1 MKTDGTI
8 VFGIKSSKRPR
19 VVVRVLGQSMQHSSS
34 DELIQVSCAA
44 RVYVIPGIYIYIH
57 YTYLTFIY
65 VYVGEGL
72 TSRIISLTGISEDA
86 MEIQASTVFYN
97 VIPVLCYTS
106 LGGGNVIIVWSSYVP
121 GTPQRSLPGTAV
133 YVICVRQ

>member
-1 MKTDGTI
+1 MRSTCICDTW
-8 VFGIKSSKRPR
+8 
-19 VVVRVLGQSMQHSSS
+19 
-34 DELIQVSCAA
+34 
-44 RVYVIPGIYIYIH
+44 YIH
-57 YTYLTFIY
+57 IYTLYVQYLTFIY